1 VICYFDTS
9 ALLKL
14 LVDEPDAQH
23 VRGVYRDARSVC
35 THGIAYVEILAGLGK
50 AERMGRIPDQLM
62 PRLLEQVDRL
72 WAQIDVVQLDEMMSR
87 RAGQLALR
95 HDLRAFDAVHLAA
108 AERAFGVVGRRS
120 RYRLVATDKRMR
132 AGARALGIEVAPD

>member
-1 VICYFDTS
+1 MICYFDTS

-14 LVDEPDAQH
+14 LVDEPDAETI
-23 VRGVYRDARSVC
+23 RTLYRDARVVC
-35 THGIAYVEILAGLGK
+35 THAIAYVEVLAGLGK
-50 AERMGRIPDQLM
+50 AERMGRIPEELM

-72 WAQIDVVQLDEMMSR
+72 WTQIDVVQMDEMMSR

-108 AERAFGVVGRRS
+108 AEQAFGVVGRRS

-132 AGARALGIEVAPD
+132 AGARALGIEIAPE